1 MACTQDITQIAVKM
15 VGDMDKLL
23 EEFGKWFLNFA
34 LAISIAFVIQPLA
47 KGSITLEIATK
58 AVVVILIFLAF
69 GGVLLYLSKKVGRE
83 ND

>member
-1 MACTQDITQIAVKM
+1 MVGEYSRIAVKM
-15 VGDMDKLL
+15 VRNMDKLL

-34 LAISIAFVIQPLA
+34 LAVSIAFVIQPLA

-58 AVVVILIFLAF
+58 AIGVILIFLAF
-69 GGVLLYLSKKVGRE
+69 GGVLLYPSKRVGRE